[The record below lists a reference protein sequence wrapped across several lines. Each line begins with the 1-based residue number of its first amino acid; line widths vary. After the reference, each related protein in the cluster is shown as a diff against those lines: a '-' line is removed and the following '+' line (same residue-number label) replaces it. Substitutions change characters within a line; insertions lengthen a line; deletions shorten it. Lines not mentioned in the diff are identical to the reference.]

1 MADDDL
7 AQIVAKR
14 PEQIGSVKIMM
25 QYYYLYWG
33 LAAKLDVAD
42 PGDLGYSYV
51 SSAEFK
57 EGA

>member
-1 MADDDL
+1 
-7 AQIVAKR
+7 
-14 PEQIGSVKIMM
+14 
-25 QYYYLYWG
+25 